1 MELVHQYIHI
11 YIHSNSLCAETVFFF
26 FLSTSVASFIFYR
39 GEGGN
44 SRRSS
49 CRGIP
54 SAAMA
59 SIGFAPNPYQI
70 QPSTHSTRTA
80 RILQSKFK
88 SNSTQTGTR
97 QRRHARWS
105 LSINIYIYIHS
116 NSLCA
121 ETVFFLSTSL
131 ASSIFL
137 QRRRRNQQ
145 KVQLQRHSKC
155 SYGFHRFCTKP
166 HQIQPNTHPTRTARV
181 LQRKLKSKPT
191 QTGTRRSRHAV
202 GILLAVIYHYI
213 SGLSFLRVCLKVFG
227 SVG

>member
-1 MELVHQYIHI
+1 MQLWFPSVLDQTPPDTTKYPFNSHCQDPAVQVQVKKHSDGNQTEEACPLELVHQY
-11 YIHSNSLCAETVFFF
+11 
-26 FLSTSVASFIFYR
+26 
-39 GEGGN
+39 
-44 SRRSS
+44 
-49 CRGIP
+49 
-54 SAAMA
+54 
-59 SIGFAPNPYQI
+59 
-70 QPSTHSTRTA
+70 
-80 RILQSKFK
+80 
-88 SNSTQTGTR
+88 
-97 QRRHARWS
+97 
-105 LSINIYIYIHS
+105 IYIYIHS

-121 ETVFFLSTSL
+121 ETVFFFLSTSL

-213 SGLSFLRVCLKVFG
+213 SGLFFLRVCLKVFG